1 MNVADETINQ
11 SVSEV
16 SDSMRRNQ
24 FRGAQLLE
32 AGTPS
37 EVVTLYQGMCQEAN
51 FFKPLG
57 AVDN

>member
-1 MNVADETINQ
+1 MNIADDLINQ

-16 SDSMRRNQ
+16 SDSMRPINSEERNCWKPA
-24 FRGAQLLE
+24 RLGK
-32 AGTPS
+32 
-37 EVVTLYQGMCQEAN
+37 VTLYQDMCQEAN